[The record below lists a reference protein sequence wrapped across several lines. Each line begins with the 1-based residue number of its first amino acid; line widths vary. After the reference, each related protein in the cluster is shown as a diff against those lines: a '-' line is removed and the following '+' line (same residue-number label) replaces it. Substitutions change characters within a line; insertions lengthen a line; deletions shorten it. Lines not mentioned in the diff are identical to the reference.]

1 MKGSVKGRNVS
12 FRATMGLGGGLRRRV
27 EDVEVLEE
35 TCSDVTG
42 LGCRVK
48 EFKLDH
54 TGTRE
59 PHQIFKGGR
68 VVITWA
74 L

>member
-27 EDVEVLEE
+27 EDVEVLDEAF
-35 TCSDVTG
+35 SDVTG

>member
-35 TCSDVTG
+35 ACSDVTG
-42 LGCRVK
+42 LGCQGVQ
-48 EFKLDH
+48 
-54 TGTRE
+54 T
-59 PHQIFKGGR
+59 
-68 VVITWA
+68 
-74 L
+74 